1 MKQEPDPAMRKLNFE
16 VLTLFPGI
24 LAGPLD
30 ESILK
35 RGREKGLLQV
45 TIRNI
50 RDYTEDKHKTADDSP
65 YGGGAGMVLKPEP
78 IFKAFEA
85 MKAEYPG
92 EKFLTI
98 LLSPQG
104 RVFDQQR
111 AEQLSEE
118 NQRIVLL
125 CGHYEAIDERVV
137 QTLVDEELS
146 VGDYVL
152 TGGELA
158 ALVVIDAAARLLPG
172 VLGDE
177 ESAYRDS
184 FGDGLLDHPHYTR
197 PAEFRGMKTPEVLL
211 SGNHNLI
218 ETWRRRESLKATL
231 QKRPD
236 LLEKADLSDE
246 DREVLEELKKESE
259 IAECKIC
266 NKRFRC
272 KGGMQ

>member
-1 MKQEPDPAMRKLNFE
+1 MRRLNFE

-24 LAGPLD
+24 IAGPLN

-35 RGREKGLLQV
+35 RGRDKGLLEV
-45 TIRNI
+45 TVRNI
-50 RDYTEDKHKTADDSP
+50 RDYADDKHKTADDSP

-85 MKAEYPG
+85 MKAEHPH
-92 EKFLTI
+92 EEFFTI

-104 RVFDQQR
+104 RVLNQRR

-118 NQRIVLL
+118 KRRIVLL
-125 CGHYEAIDERVV
+125 CGHYEAVDERVIDA
-137 QTLVDEELS
+137 LVDEELS
-146 VGDYVL
+146 IGDYVL

-158 ALVVIDAAARLLPG
+158 ALVVIDAATRLLPG

-197 PAEFRGMKTPEVLL
+197 PAEYRGSKVPDVLL
-211 SGNHNLI
+211 SGNHAEI
-218 ETWRRRESLKATL
+218 EKWRRREALRATL
-231 QKRPD
+231 IKRPE
-236 LLEKADLSDE
+236 LLETADLTDE
-246 DREVLEELKKESE
+246 DREILTELK
-259 IAECKIC
+259 IT
-266 NKRFRC
+266 NY
-272 KGGMQ
+272 

>member
-1 MKQEPDPAMRKLNFE
+1 MNFE

-24 LAGPLD
+24 VEGPLN

-35 RGREKGLLQV
+35 RGREKGLLNV
-45 TIRNI
+45 TVRNI
-50 RDYTEDKHKTADDSP
+50 RDYTEDRHKTADDSP

-85 MKAEYPG
+85 LHTEYTG
-92 EKFLTI
+92 ETFLTI

-104 RVFDQQR
+104 RLFDQKR
-111 AEQLSEE
+111 AEDLSAETR
-118 NQRIVLL
+118 RIVLL
-125 CGHYEAIDERVV
+125 CGHYEAIDERVIDAF
-137 QTLVDEELS
+137 VDEELS

-158 ALVVIDAAARLLPG
+158 ALVVIDASARLLPG

-197 PAEFRGMKTPEVLL
+197 PAEFLGRGVPDVLL
-211 SGNHNLI
+211 SGNHAEI
-218 ETWRRRESLKATL
+218 AAWRRRESLKATL
-231 QKRPD
+231 RKRPD
-236 LLEKADLSDE
+236 LLETADLSDE
-246 DREVLEELKKESE
+246 DREILEELRRERENSKL
-259 IAECKIC
+259 
-266 NKRFRC
+266 
-272 KGGMQ
+272 

>member
-1 MKQEPDPAMRKLNFE
+1 MTQGPAPAMRKLNFE
-16 VLTLFPGI
+16 VLTLFPGMFE
-24 LAGPLD
+24 GPLN

-35 RGREKGLLQV
+35 RGREKGLLNV
-45 TIRNI
+45 AVRNI

-85 MKAEYPG
+85 LKAERPG
-92 EKFLTI
+92 EEFLII

-104 RVFDQQR
+104 KLFDQRR
-111 AEQLSEE
+111 AEELSEE
-118 NQRIVLL
+118 KRRIVLL
-125 CGHYEAIDERVV
+125 CGHYEAIDERVIGA
-137 QTLVDEELS
+137 LVDEELS
-146 VGDYVL
+146 IGDYVL

-197 PAEFRGMKTPEVLL
+197 PAEFRGAKVPEVLL
-211 SGNHNLI
+211 SGNHAEI
-218 ETWRRRESLKATL
+218 EKWRRREALRATL
-231 QKRPD
+231 LKRPE
-236 LLEKADLSDE
+236 LLETADLDAEDE
-246 DREVLEELKKESE
+246 KILEELKRELNR
-259 IAECKIC
+259 A
-266 NKRFRC
+266 
-272 KGGMQ
+272 

>member
-1 MKQEPDPAMRKLNFE
+1 MIQERRLNFE

-24 LAGPLD
+24 LEGPLN

-35 RGREKGLLQV
+35 RGREKGLLTT
-45 TIRNI
+45 TIRHI

-78 IFKAFEA
+78 IFRAFEA
-85 MKAEYPG
+85 MKRDHPG
-92 EKFLTI
+92 EEFLTI

-104 RVFDQQR
+104 RLLTHKR
-111 AEQLSEE
+111 AEQLSREKR
-118 NQRIVLL
+118 RIVLL
-125 CGHYEAIDERVV
+125 CGHYEAIDERVIEA
-137 QTLVDEELS
+137 LVDEELS
-146 VGDYVL
+146 IGDYVL

-197 PAEFRGMKTPEVLL
+197 PAEFRGRKVPEVLL
-211 SGNHNLI
+211 SGNHAEI
-218 ETWRRRESLKATL
+218 EKWRRREELRATL
-231 QKRPD
+231 KKRPE
-236 LLEKADLSDE
+236 LLVTADLSDADRKILE
-246 DREVLEELKKESE
+246 DLKQELD
-259 IAECKIC
+259 
-266 NKRFRC
+266 
-272 KGGMQ
+272 G

>member
-1 MKQEPDPAMRKLNFE
+1 MNARRLNFE

-24 LAGPLD
+24 LEGPLN

-35 RGREKGLLQV
+35 RGREKGLLNV
-45 TIRNI
+45 TLRNI

-85 MKAEYPG
+85 MKTEHPG
-92 EKFLTI
+92 EKVLTI

-104 RVFDQQR
+104 RVLNQER

-118 NQRIVLL
+118 QRRIVLL
-125 CGHYEAIDERVV
+125 CGHYEAVDERVIHG
-137 QTLVDEELS
+137 LVDEELS
-146 VGDYVL
+146 IGDYVL

-158 ALVVIDAAARLLPG
+158 ALVVIDAATRLLPG

-177 ESAYRDS
+177 ESSYRDS

-197 PAEFRGMKTPEVLL
+197 PAEFRGMKVPEALL
-211 SGNHNLI
+211 SGNHAEI
-218 ETWRRRESLKATL
+218 EKWRRRESLKATL
-231 QKRPD
+231 LKRPE
-236 LLEKADLSDE
+236 LLETADLTDE
-246 DREVLEELKKESE
+246 DRKMLEALK
-259 IAECKIC
+259 
-266 NKRFRC
+266 NDLN
-272 KGGMQ
+272 M

>member
-1 MKQEPDPAMRKLNFE
+1 MNARRLNFE

-24 LAGPLD
+24 LEGPLN

-35 RGREKGLLQV
+35 RGREKGLLNV
-45 TIRNI
+45 TLRNI

-85 MKAEYPG
+85 MKTEHPG
-92 EKFLTI
+92 EKVLTI

-104 RVFDQQR
+104 RVLNQER

-118 NQRIVLL
+118 QRLIVLL

-137 QTLVDEELS
+137 RALVDEELS
-146 VGDYVL
+146 IGNYVL

-158 ALVVIDAAARLLPG
+158 ALVVIDAATRLLPG

-197 PAEFRGMKTPEVLL
+197 PAEFRGMKVPEALL
-211 SGNHNLI
+211 SGNHAEI
-218 ETWRRRESLKATL
+218 EKWRRRESLKATL
-231 QKRPD
+231 LKRPE
-236 LLEKADLSDE
+236 LLETAELTGK
-246 DREVLEELKKESE
+246 DRKLLEELKRESE
-259 IAECKIC
+259 A
-266 NKRFRC
+266 
-272 KGGMQ
+272 

>member
-1 MKQEPDPAMRKLNFE
+1 MRTLNFE

-24 LAGPLD
+24 LAGPLN

-35 RGREKGLLQV
+35 RGKEKGLLNV
-45 TIRNI
+45 TVRNI

-78 IFKAFEA
+78 IFNAFGA

-104 RVFDQQR
+104 RVFNQHR

-118 NQRIVLL
+118 KRRIVLL

-137 QTLVDEELS
+137 QTLIDEELS

-197 PAEFRGMKTPEVLL
+197 PAEFRGMNVPEVLL
-211 SGNHNLI
+211 SGNHAAI
-218 ETWRRRESLKATL
+218 EKWRQREALRATL
-231 QKRPD
+231 IKRPD
-236 LLEKADLSDE
+236 LLGSADLSAE
-246 DREVLEELKKESE
+246 DRKIVEELKKETD
-259 IAECKIC
+259 KH
-266 NKRFRC
+266 
-272 KGGMQ
+272 Q

>member
-1 MKQEPDPAMRKLNFE
+1 MIEQPVPAMRTLNFE

-24 LAGPLD
+24 LSGPLN
-30 ESILK
+30 ESIMK
-35 RGREKGLLQV
+35 RAREKGLLQV
-45 TIRNI
+45 TLRNI

-78 IFKAFEA
+78 IFKTFGT
-85 MKAEYPG
+85 MKGEYPG
-92 EKFLTI
+92 EEFLTI

-104 RVFDQQR
+104 RGFNQQR

-118 NQRIVLL
+118 KRRIILL
-125 CGHYEAIDERVV
+125 CGHYEALDERVV

-158 ALVVIDAAARLLPG
+158 ALVVIDAATRLLPG

-197 PAEFRGMKTPEVLL
+197 PAEFQGMKVPEVLL
-211 SGNHNLI
+211 SGNHDLI
-218 ETWRRRESLKATL
+218 EKWRRRESLRATL
-231 QKRPD
+231 IKRPD
-236 LLEKADLSDE
+236 LLKTADLSDQ
-246 DREVLEELKKESE
+246 DRRILRELEQELKK
-259 IAECKIC
+259 
-266 NKRFRC
+266 
-272 KGGMQ
+272 